1 MSINQKTRNQL
12 CTRTWLGTWK
22 PANAYNMINRL

>member
-12 CTRTWLGTWK
+12 CTRTWLGT
-22 PANAYNMINRL
+22 